1 MVFTPY
7 PDLLIIYNSQDL
19 SLSQRLVIHFLHSTF
34 VLRGCW
40 SKFIT
45 DNDPMDGGFLLFS
58 YDGYRTFLVSIFW
71 DRLPVKPKAPVNI
84 QEISDEDETTGDD
97 ANDDDDEEE
106 EDNDQNM
113 IIYLSSGSSEED
125 NVDTLTK
132 LMEVQGE
139 VQLTYYLDFVLIRM
153 FTSSQRK
160 RAEPI
165 GDPEAI
171 LLIPLTLSLSQ
182 LRRVAVVCW

>member
-19 SLSQRLVIHFLHSTF
+19 SLSQRL
-34 VLRGCW
+34 LRGCW

-139 VQLTYYLDFVLIRM
+139 LRLRKENVLNLLVI
-153 FTSSQRK
+153 QR
-160 RAEPI
+160 
-165 GDPEAI
+165 
-171 LLIPLTLSLSQ
+171 LS
-182 LRRVAVVCW
+182 C